1 MENYLIAG
9 LGNPGADYALTR
21 HNVGFG
27 VTGLLAER
35 WKAAFRQESGFQARI
50 AFVDYGESK
59 VCLCQP
65 LTWMNLSGKAV
76 GALTRYY
83 KIKAE
88 NILVVLD
95 DADLPLGK
103 VRMRPGG
110 SSGGHRG
117 MESVI
122 LHLGTEDI
130 PRLKIGIGDAGQR
143 RITRHVLGR
152 FGEEELPV
160 MEKVLSRAADQA
172 QCWIAHGIQKA
183 MNEFNGA
190 VAPEKRENE

>member
-1 MENYLIAG
+1 METYLIAG

-27 VTGLLAER
+27 VTDLLAER
-35 WKAAFRQESGFQARI
+35 WKAMFRQESSFQARL
-50 AFVDYGESK
+50 AFADYGESK

-65 LTWMNLSGKAV
+65 QTWMNLSGKAV

-95 DADLPLGK
+95 DADLPLGR

-130 PRLKIGIGDAGQR
+130 PRLKVGIGDAGQR